1 MLLAAIA
8 CLFGFGILIWGADR
22 FVIGAA
28 VSARLLGVSTLII
41 GLVVVGFGT
50 SAPELLV
57 SATASLAGNGGL
69 AVGNALGSNISNIAL
84 VLGATALIS
93 PLSLRSETLRREYPI
108 LLLVTLLTFGLVLDG
123 NLGRFDGV
131 LLVAAL
137 IVILIVLAQLAK
149 NSDSVDPLP
158 EELDQEIP
166 SDMTGRQASVQ
177 LLIGLA
183 SLMIGSKA
191 LVWGASTIA
200 SALGVSDLVI
210 GLTIV
215 AVGTSLPELAAGI
228 ASARKGEDDLVIGN
242 VIGSNL
248 FNTLGV
254 LGIPGLLAPMT
265 VGNDVLQRDFPLVIG
280 ATLALFL
287 LARGWRG
294 NASLGR
300 VAGTILLCCF
310 LAYQG
315 HLYWTAAGG

>member
-1 MLLAAIA
+1 MFLAAIA

-57 SATASLAGNGGL
+57 SATASLDGNGGL

-84 VLGATALIS
+84 VLGATALMS
-93 PLSLRSETLRREYPI
+93 PLSLRSETLRREYPV
-108 LLLVTLLTFGLVLDG
+108 LLLVTLMTFGLIQDG
-123 NLGRFDGV
+123 ELGRFDGT

-137 IVILIVLAQLAK
+137 IVILVVLAQLAK
-149 NSDSVDPLP
+149 NSNSVDPLP
-158 EELDQEIP
+158 DELDQEIP
-166 SDMTGRQASVQ
+166 ADMTGRQASIQ
-177 LLIGLA
+177 LIIGLA

-228 ASARKGEDDLVIGN
+228 ASARKGEDDLIIGN

-265 VGNDVLQRDFPLVIG
+265 VSPDVLQRDFPLVIG
-280 ATLALFL
+280 ATVGLFV

-294 NASLGR
+294 NARLGR
-300 VAGTILLCCF
+300 VAGTILLAGF
-310 LAYQG
+310 VAYQG
-315 HLYWTAAGG
+315 HLYWTASGG